1 MLKGIAAGL
10 VGAWVMVAA
19 PAFAQNAGAQNA
31 GTPSP
36 KSLELAHKLIEKT
49 HAGDLMQQ
57 ILPMAIDP
65 LVQKLKIANPGR
77 EADVQGLVDKR
88 LLPDF
93 KRALAPVTDA
103 IATTYAELFTE
114 AELEQVL
121 AFYDTP
127 AGAKL
132 ITQMPQVMQQTMAKS
147 KTMVP
152 QVIGKVLNDFVATCK
167 GEGLTIPQG

>member
-10 VGAWVMVAA
+10 VGAWVVVAT
-19 PAFAQNAGAQNA
+19 PAFAQNA

-57 ILPMAIDP
+57 ILPVAIDP

-93 KRALAPVTDA
+93 KRALAPMTDA

-132 ITQMPQVMQQTMAKS
+132 ITQMPLVMQQTMAKS
-147 KTMVP
+147 RAMVP
-152 QVIGKVLNDFVATCK
+152 QVIGKVMNDFIATCK

>member
-1 MLKGIAAGL
+1 
-10 VGAWVMVAA
+10 MVAA
-19 PAFAQNAGAQNA
+19 PALAQNA

-93 KRALAPVTDA
+93 KRALAPMTEA

-132 ITQMPQVMQQTMAKS
+132 ITQMPVVMQQTMAKS
-147 KTMVP
+147 KAVLP
-152 QVIGKVLNDFVATCK
+152 QVIGKVMSDFVATCK

>member
-1 MLKGIAAGL
+1 MRLLKGIAAGL
-10 VGAWVMVAA
+10 IGAWVMIAV
-19 PAFAQNAGAQNA
+19 PAFAQNA

-36 KSLELAHKLIEKT
+36 KALELAHRLIEKT
-49 HAGDLMQQ
+49 HAGDVMQQ

-77 EADVQGLVDKR
+77 EAEVQGLVDKR

-93 KRALAPVTDA
+93 KKAVAPMTDA
-103 IATTYAELFTE
+103 IAVTYAELFTE
-114 AELEQVL
+114 TELEQVL

-132 ITQMPQVMQQTMAKS
+132 ITQMPLVMQQTMAKS
-147 KTMVP
+147 KAMLP
-152 QVIGKVLNDFVATCK
+152 QVMGKVISDFITTCK
-167 GEGLTIPQG
+167 GEGLAIPQG